1 MMFPIKFVRR
11 GFLIGMM
18 CGWIGATSISTQ
30 AQNLTY
36 TPTPSNPVGRA
47 PQAIATGDF
56 NGDGHSDLATVNG
69 TSDDVSVLLGNGN
82 GTFQSAV
89 SFGVGKIPLALV
101 AKDIDRDGVSDLVVA
116 LSGSDQVVVLKGDG
130 KGLFQKWA
138 DQAVGKG
145 TTFLVAEDLNADG
158 WNDVVAANSG
168 RFGYYPPF
176 NMSVL
181 LNDGKGYLEES
192 VLYEQDRGEE
202 MFPTGIFVGDL
213 TGDKVVDLAVTWSQ
227 PSWSSANGLVSIL
240 KNTGDGTFESSK
252 DLKPG
257 FTLSAI
263 HGADIDHNGLV
274 DLAVTSLY
282 ADTVRVLLQHEPG
295 EFRMLDSVKVGFAP
309 VGVKLQDVNQD
320 DELDLVVVNR
330 DSNSLSLFVGEGT
343 GAFTT
348 VGHFGVGAT
357 PAAVVVHDFDQDSLP
372 DLATA
377 STNVDGVSVLLS
389 GGGAIPL
396 PSINTDALVFEQG
409 ISFTPSAK
417 PSSQPVRFSN
427 IGLGLLQIDTIEI
440 SGTGAGAF
448 ATIDNTCQGI
458 TLHTGESC
466 SLQVSFTGKT
476 SGTHYATLII
486 QDNASGS
493 PRRVILK
500 GIVNKG

>member
-1 MMFPIKFVRR
+1 MISSTSIQQ
-11 GFLIGMM
+11 GLLIGLM
-18 CGWIGATSISTQ
+18 CVGGAVWYAPTQ

-56 NGDGHSDLATVNG
+56 NGDGYGDLVTANG

-82 GTFQSAV
+82 GTFRSAI

-101 AKDIDRDGVSDLVVA
+101 AEDMDKDGVLDLVLA

-130 KGLFQKWA
+130 KGQFQTLVKQTA
-138 DQAVGKG
+138 GKG
-145 TTFLVAEDLNADG
+145 ATFLAVHDLNGDG
-158 WNDVVAANSG
+158 WSDVVAINSG
-168 RFGYYPPF
+168 RFGSYPPF
-176 NMSVL
+176 NLSL
-181 LNDGKGYLEES
+181 LMNDGKGRLEKP
-192 VLYEQDRGEE
+192 LTYEDERGKDL
-202 MFPTGIFVGDL
+202 FPTGALVGEF
-213 TGDKVVDLAVTWSQ
+213 TGDDQVDLAVTWSQ

-240 KNTGDGTFESSK
+240 KNSGDGTFQVFQ

-263 HGADIDHNGLV
+263 QGADIDQNGLV

-282 ADTVRVLLQHEPG
+282 ADTVRILLQQKPG
-295 EFRMLDSVKVGFAP
+295 VFRMLDPMKVGFAP
-309 VGVKLQDVNQD
+309 VGVEIEDINQD

-330 DSNSLSLFVGEGT
+330 DSNSLSLFVGDGT
-343 GAFTT
+343 GSFTT
-348 VGHFGVGAT
+348 GGHFGVGAT
-357 PAAVVVHDFDQDSLP
+357 PSAVVVHDFDKDTLP

-396 PSINTDALVFEQG
+396 LSISADALLFEQEG
-409 ISFTPSAK
+409 SSTL
-417 PSSQPVRFSN
+417 SSQASPKPVRFSN
-427 IGLGLLQIDTIEI
+427 IGLGLLRIDRIEI
-440 SGTGAGAF
+440 SGTSAGAF
-448 ATIDNTCQGI
+448 TMIDNTCEGV

-466 SLQVSFTGKT
+466 SMQVALTSLD
-476 SGTHYATLII
+476 SGTHHAMLII

-493 PRRVILK
+493 PRRVALK
-500 GIVNKG
+500 GMIKG